1 MAGSRSSWVAGKRTC
16 RKGAT
21 RAAGGGCSGALA
33 MLLQVVFMMWLRTT
47 VNYQYRHGGSV
58 GNAFATL
65 YAEGGVTRF
74 YQGLGPALVQ
84 GALAR
89 FGDAGANEGTQA
101 MFTGMFQPAVV
112 TFTGS
117 LAAAG
122 WRMAITPID
131 TVKTIMQVDGEP
143 GLERLKERVAEHG
156 MGILYNGAF
165 GTAVVAVVS
174 HFPWFYT
181 NNFLERRWPPTRG
194 RRAVLRNAGIGFASG
209 VATAIVSNG
218 ARVLKTLKQTS
229 PNDLSYWQAA
239 ELVISQEGV
248 LGLMLRGLG
257 LKIVSNGVQSLAFN
271 VLWRYISP
279 KKVAMTRPVTSPQ
292 FV

>member
-1 MAGSRSSWVAGKRTC
+1 
-16 RKGAT
+16 
-21 RAAGGGCSGALA
+21 
-33 MLLQVVFMMWLRTT
+33 
-47 VNYQYRHGGSV
+47 
-58 GNAFATL
+58 
-65 YAEGGVTRF
+65 
-74 YQGLGPALVQ
+74 
-84 GALAR
+84 
-89 FGDAGANEGTQA
+89 

-194 RRAVLRNAGIGFASG
+194 ITSTTGLCVCFICRPIFFFLGGAWGGRRLPLRCCRPPRCSPFFMCCLILLCFLSR
-209 VATAIVSNG
+209 TCHIVCPDEHSDE
-218 ARVLKTLKQTS
+218 S
-229 PNDLSYWQAA
+229 
-239 ELVISQEGV
+239 
-248 LGLMLRGLG
+248 
-257 LKIVSNGVQSLAFN
+257 
-271 VLWRYISP
+271 
-279 KKVAMTRPVTSPQ
+279 
-292 FV
+292 